1 MPRWRPV
8 WRRPREAEVG
18 DDFVLVVWDSCR
30 FDAVEAARTPV
41 LDRHGPVRRAYTH
54 GTYTVPAHVAMFQGF
69 LPHAFVDEPFYNRHV
84 RQLWRIDARGLRT
97 PPLVA
102 LPAGATNVMAGL
114 RRRRY
119 ATLGVAAMPF
129 FRDVPALRA
138 GFDRLEVTA
147 TAAREQN
154 RRMAGMLAR
163 HGRGR
168 PVFCFVNYG
177 ETHSPFRHADMPP
190 ERDAV
195 DHRYATRAIWA
206 QRGTRRVD
214 GRLDERAFARQVA
227 CAEFLDA
234 RTGELLELFRARGRP
249 TTVVICADHGGA
261 LGEDGL
267 FGHAMYHPAV
277 MEVPL
282 LIFRL
287 NAPPHPA
294 PAEVGGPPG

>member
-1 MPRWRPV
+1 MTRWLPRWLP
-8 WRRPREAEVG
+8 PREPEVG

-30 FDAVEAARTPV
+30 LDAVEAARTPV
-41 LDRHGPVRRAYTH
+41 LDRYGPVRRAYTH

-84 RQLWRIDARGLRT
+84 RQLWRIDPRGLRT

-102 LPAGATNVMAGL
+102 LPGGTANVIAGL

-129 FRDVPALRA
+129 FRDVPALRV
-138 GFDRLEVTA
+138 GFDRLEVTP
-147 TAAREQN
+147 TAARRQN
-154 RRMAGMLAR
+154 QVMAAMLAR
-163 HGRGR
+163 WGRRR

-177 ETHSPFRHADMPP
+177 ETHSPFRHEDMPP
-190 ERDAV
+190 ELDEV

-206 QRGTRRVD
+206 QQGTKRAD
-214 GRLDERAFARQVA
+214 GQLDERAFARQVA

-234 RTGELLELFRARGRP
+234 RTGELLELFLARGRP
-249 TTVVICADHGGA
+249 TTVVISADHGEA

-267 FGHAMYHPAV
+267 FGHAMYHPKV

-287 NAPPHPA
+287 NAPSHPA
-294 PAEVGGPPG
+294 PAAAHA

>member
-1 MPRWRPV
+1 MIRWLPRWR
-8 WRRPREAEVG
+8 RPQEPEIS

-30 FDAVEAARTPV
+30 LDTVDAARTPV
-41 LDRHGPVRRAYTH
+41 LDRYGPVRRAYTH
-54 GTYTVPAHVAMFQGF
+54 GTYTVPAHAAMFQGF

-102 LPAGATNVMAGL
+102 LPGGTANVIAGL
-114 RRRRY
+114 RGRRY

-129 FRDVPALRA
+129 FRDVPLLRV
-138 GFDRLEVTA
+138 GFDRLEVTP
-147 TAAREQN
+147 TAARRQN
-154 RRMAGMLAR
+154 RIMAAMLTR
-163 HGRGR
+163 CRRQR

-177 ETHSPFRHADMPP
+177 ETHSPFRHEDMPP
-190 ERDAV
+190 DLDEV

-206 QRGTRRVD
+206 QRGTRRAD
-214 GRLDERAFARQVA
+214 GRFDERAFARQVA

-234 RTGELLELFRARGRP
+234 RTGELLELFLARGRP
-249 TTVVICADHGGA
+249 TTVVICADHGEA

-267 FGHAMYHPAV
+267 FGHAMYHPKV

-287 NAPPHPA
+287 NAPSHPA
-294 PAEVGGPPG
+294 PASVGA